1 MQGSSNGGGGECLN
15 ELNEGVL
22 RGVSQALRYGDAI
35 PTVRNK
41 EHLLRQLPVET

>member
-1 MQGSSNGGGGECLN
+1 MQGPSNGGGGECLN

-22 RGVSQALRYGDAI
+22 HSVSQVLAIWPI

-41 EHLLRQLPVET
+41 EHLRRQLPVET